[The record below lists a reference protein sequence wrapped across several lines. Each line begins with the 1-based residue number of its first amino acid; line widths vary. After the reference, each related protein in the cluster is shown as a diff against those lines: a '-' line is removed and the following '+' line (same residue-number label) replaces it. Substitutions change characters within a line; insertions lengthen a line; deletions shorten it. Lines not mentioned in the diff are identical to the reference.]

1 MRYSAFFDCMNPWA
15 KMYKRTLASYILFL
29 NVTDNVKEVKKGVKY
44 KDIGIE
50 GYGNEEPPQ
59 RYYKYATGG
68 NEINSF
74 AYKIQ
79 PLANKEK
86 FITFLKK
93 EASGSTI
100 KEMLFNNFK
109 EHRKD
114 IKKENAFCN
123 IQNLFDDIADTFLEI
138 INEASQTYEKSPRNN
153 PRKNTSNSNQYP
165 DYSEEDEQLKD
176 EILRNL
182 VI

>member
-1 MRYSAFFDCMNPWA
+1 MKYSEFLNCMSPWA
-15 KMYKRTLASYILFL
+15 KMYSRTLSSYILFF
-29 NVTDNVKEVKKGVKY
+29 NITDNVKEVKKGVKY
-44 KDIGIE
+44 KDSDID
-50 GYGNEEPPQ
+50 GYDNVEPPQ
-59 RYYKYATGG
+59 RYYKYATGE
-68 NEINSF
+68 NAINSF
-74 AYKIQ
+74 AHKIH
-79 PLANKEK
+79 PLSNKDK

-165 DYSEEDEQLKD
+165 DYSEEDEQLKN
-176 EILRNL
+176 EILRDL